1 MSDPPKRNSNSTYE
15 PLMSQGI
22 TADIAFR
29 IVAEASIVIIL
40 ALISGRY
47 LSTFLIVGIPGS
59 YYWLQPLVNYKAMQ
73 V

>member
-1 MSDPPKRNSNSTYE
+1 MSDTPKRNSNSTYE

-47 LSTFLIVGIPGS
+47 LSTFLIVGIPSS
-59 YYWLQPLVNYKAMQ
+59 YYWF
-73 V
+73 